1 MFNKHIWHN
10 KTSNKLAYY
19 PFYLYMVIKHWQTC
33 KDFYK
38 CTTKPHVIYNTVDI
52 KYLEFY
58 PMENWFEISVFNY

>member
-1 MFNKHIWHN
+1 
-10 KTSNKLAYY
+10 
-19 PFYLYMVIKHWQTC
+19 MVIKHWQTC

-38 CTTKPHVIYNTVDI
+38 CATKMHAIYNTVDI